1 MPDCSLSGQ
10 DTEDCLSTRNVG
22 FRARVVSKTVIR
34 GLPSSCG
41 RIESKGPTATKR
53 LDDGKASAATEIND
67 LPAAPRRE
75 YPVIPLVGVGALV
88 ADDSTVLLVKRRHE
102 PARGLWSI
110 PGGLIELG
118 ETAEA
123 AARREVMEE
132 TGIDVQIERLF
143 DVVDNVVYDDRGKIR
158 FHYVLVEFVGRP
170 VTTVTRPNSDA
181 SDVRWVRFSDLPSY
195 QMTKTARRLI
205 DRLASERGLAQK

>member
-1 MPDCSLSGQ
+1 M
-10 DTEDCLSTRNVG
+10 
-22 FRARVVSKTVIR
+22 
-34 GLPSSCG
+34 
-41 RIESKGPTATKR
+41 
-53 LDDGKASAATEIND
+53 
-67 LPAAPRRE
+67 
-75 YPVIPLVGVGALV
+75 IPLVGVGALV